1 MATKTMTSSQIIK
14 EIRARIKHIDFFID
28 KAFEARSGLVA
39 HELSIKRKELD
50 NLLYVITNPD
60 A

>member
-1 MATKTMTSSQIIK
+1 MSTKAMTSKQIVK
-14 EIRARIKHIDFFID
+14 EIQARIKHMDCFID
-28 KAFEARSGLVA
+28 KAFESRNGIIA
-39 HELSIKRKELD
+39 HNLSEKRKELD